1 MRARANSTGWQ
12 SSILAMVAI
21 LAIVAP
27 LRVYSFQQATTP
39 ILQLQTKFK
48 D

>member
-21 LAIVAP
+21 LAIV
-27 LRVYSFQQATTP
+27 YSFQQATTP
-39 ILQLQTKFK
+39 ILSTPNKI
-48 D
+48 